1 MRTRFHLIILLA
13 LGILFVSACTTRQ
26 LRPVA
31 TVDHTPFLKAVTER
45 RSTLETGI
53 SGTLEMNFKKGGKRF
68 RGKSY
73 IVAYPNGHFRLEI
86 PGPWGST
93 VLVMR
98 SDGNEILAYYPE
110 KAKAYRSLAEGRSL
124 NPYLPFPLP
133 VDPAMIPALMMGI
146 SPGPEEIPGEITGEV
161 SERVSEAIATLMD
174 SGEINLQARWEAS
187 GPEFDYLFAKG
198 SETSLSMIT
207 TVQNNMSL
215 KVMTDLTPPHLP
227 RSFTITSSDASMKG
241 EWRSASL
248 FKGTESDLVFQIP
261 DNVTVIDLEQ
271 EQ

>member
-1 MRTRFHLIILLA
+1 MRIRFHITILLV
-13 LGILFVSACTTRQ
+13 LGILFASACTPRQ

-53 SGTLEMNFKKGGKRF
+53 SGTLELDIKRGDKHF

-93 VLVMR
+93 VLVMT

-110 KAKAYRSLAEGRSL
+110 KAKAYRSLAVGRSL
-124 NPYLPFPLP
+124 NPYLPFSLP
-133 VDPAMIPALMMGI
+133 VDPSMIPALMMGI
-146 SPGPEEIPGEITGEV
+146 FPATEKITEEI
-161 SERVSEAIATLMD
+161 SEANATLMD
-174 SGEINLQARWEAS
+174 SGEVKLQARWEAS
-187 GPEFDYLFAKG
+187 GPGLDYLFAKG
-198 SETSLSMIT
+198 SDSSLSMIT
-207 TVQNNMSL
+207 AVQNDMFL

-227 RSFTITSSDASMKG
+227 RSFTLTSSDASMKG
-241 EWRSASL
+241 EWKSASL
-248 FKGTESDLVFQIP
+248 FKGTETDLGFQIP

-271 EQ
+271 ER